1 MYKAM
6 LVDDESLITE
16 GLKNIIDW
24 EKLNITVLDTAQNGK
39 QALDK
44 FRKNPVDIVITDI
57 NMHLVNGI
65 DLLSQIK
72 DINENTKF
80 IILSGYEEFNYAK
93 AAISIGVEAYILK
106 PIDEDELTKVLKEI
120 VSKLDEA
127 KSSKKI
133 NLKKDTIFKGILNN
147 IATKQDLINSK
158 EKIKINMDNS
168 LYVTSI
174 LLIKEG
180 FTTINFKY
188 IEKTEVLYDDYGNLI
203 LVNSFDKNATIK
215 EIKHFYEQILE
226 DIKTKYGYDVLI
238 AIGDIVED
246 VNLLGKSFKTSN
258 IVKKNILISGFN
270 KCLTKDDL
278 LSDIEMH
285 FENELNEINRLII
298 DNDKKG
304 INKYIDEILDNDKL
318 TPQNIYD
325 FATKVLILYDN
336 LKAKFKIDNENA
348 DVLGST
354 IINVL
359 NFTTLDDIKTYLK
372 HKLIY
377 LIDHIVDENIKLS
390 PIVRRIVKCV
400 NENYNK
406 DLSLKSLAL
415 EYNVNTSYLGQVFTK
430 EIGIQFSDYL
440 NKIRNSVAKDLILNT
455 NKKIS
460 DISKEV
466 GYLDT
471 SYFYRKF
478 KKYYGVTPATLREL
492 QDY

>member
-57 NMHLVNGI
+57 NMPLVNGI

-120 VSKLDEA
+120 VLKLDEA

-203 LVNSFDKNATIK
+203 LVNSFDKNIGIK

-238 AIGDIVED
+238 AVGDIVED

-270 KCLTKDDL
+270 KCLAKEDL
-278 LSDIEMH
+278 LNDIEMH

-440 NKIRNSVAKDLILNT
+440 NKIRNAVAKDLILNT